1 MIPAR
6 RADDQ
11 GASQGFS
18 FLELLIALGALAVL
32 LAVVLPGRGYLE
44 TARVQA
50 IVQDVNTLRAAADRW
65 LERGRLDYT
74 GLTVGALQSEGFLP
88 NGWRASTPYGGS
100 YALAPAPGTATRV
113 TVTVT
118 GLSPSAGTA
127 LVTYYTG
134 RVASVSLG
142 GGTLT
147 VTF

>member
-1 MIPAR
+1 MTPTSRGADDAR
-6 RADDQ
+6 R
-11 GASQGFS
+11 QGFS

-50 IVQDVNTLRAAADRW
+50 IVQDVATLRAAADRW

-74 GLTVGALQSEGFLP
+74 GLTVTRLRSEGFLP
-88 NGWRASTPYGGS
+88 NGWRASTPYGGT
-100 YALAPAPGTATRV
+100 YAVAPAPGNATRL

-118 GLSPSAGTA
+118 GLSTSVGTTLA
-127 LVTYYTG
+127 TSYTG
-134 RVASVSLG
+134 RVGSVSLA

>member
-1 MIPAR
+1 MIPTSR
-6 RADDQ
+6 GADD
-11 GASQGFS
+11 GRRQGFS
-18 FLELLIALGALAVL
+18 FVELLIALGALAVL

-44 TARVQA
+44 TARIQA
-50 IVQDVNTLRAAADRW
+50 IVQDVATLRQAADRW

-74 GLTVGALQSEGFLP
+74 GLTVTRLQSEGFLP
-88 NGWRASTPYGGS
+88 NGWRASTPYGGT
-100 YALAPAPGTATRV
+100 YAPAPAPGNATRL

-118 GLSPSAGTA
+118 GLPTSAGTT

-134 RVASVSLG
+134 RVASVSLS

>member
-1 MIPAR
+1 MRPTPGNHHERAR
-6 RADDQ
+6 
-11 GASQGFS
+11 GFS
-18 FLELLIALGALAVL
+18 LVELLIALGALAVL
-32 LAVVLPGRGYLE
+32 LAVILPGRGYLE
-44 TARVQA
+44 TGRIQA
-50 IVQDVNTLRAAADRW
+50 IVQDVATLRNAADRW

-88 NGWRASTPYGGS
+88 NGWRASTPYGGT
-100 YALAPAPGTATRV
+100 YALAPVPGNATRV

-118 GLSPSAGTA
+118 SLPGSAGTV

-134 RVASVSLG
+134 RMAGVSLS

>member
-1 MIPAR
+1 MTPTSREADHGAR
-6 RADDQ
+6 P
-11 GASQGFS
+11 GFS
-18 FLELLIALGALAVL
+18 FVELLIALGALAVL

-50 IVQDVNTLRAAADRW
+50 IVQDVATLREAADRW

-74 GLTVGALQSEGFLP
+74 GLTVTRLRSEGFLP
-88 NGWRASTPYGGS
+88 NGWRASTPYGGT
-100 YALAPAPGTATRV
+100 YAVAPAPGNATRV

-118 GLSPSAGTA
+118 GLSPSAGNA

-134 RVASVSLG
+134 RVASVSLA

>member
-1 MIPAR
+1 MIPTS
-6 RADDQ
+6 RAD
-11 GASQGFS
+11 AHNPRPGFS
-18 FLELLIALGALAVL
+18 LVELLIALGALAVL
-32 LAVVLPGRGYLE
+32 LAVVLPGSGYIE
-44 TARVQA
+44 TARMQA
-50 IVQDVNTLRAAADRW
+50 IVQDVATLRAAADRW

-74 GLTVGALQSEGFLP
+74 GVTVGALRSEGFLP
-88 NGWRASTPYGGS
+88 NGWRASTPYGGT
-100 YALAPAPGTATRV
+100 YALAPAPGGATRV